1 MADLTYNGKAT
12 IRRNAAS
19 AVLGKG
25 DAGNVKNVTAV
36 IEIAA
41 GATVGQTFKLAR
53 VPSTARFT
61 GASELYWDDLST
73 ASPDLD
79 IGLASVNGNITSDP
93 DAIND
98 GLDAGTASAGVKMI
112 KTIDNIG
119 KQAWEY
125 VNGQTSDPGGELD
138 VYLSVTVAALD
149 DGGTFVADMYYTLD

>member
-1 MADLTYNGKAT
+1 MADLTYNGTAT
-12 IRRNAAS
+12 VRRTS
-19 AVLGKG
+19 AGSTLGKG
-25 DAGNVKNVTAV
+25 EAGNLKSVSAV
-36 IEIAA
+36 IELAA

-53 VPSTARFT
+53 VPSRARFT

-79 IGLASVNGNITSDP
+79 IGLASVGSNITSDP

-98 GLDAGTASAGVKMI
+98 GLDAGTASAGIKMI

-149 DGGTFVADMYYTLD
+149 DGGTFAADIFYTVD